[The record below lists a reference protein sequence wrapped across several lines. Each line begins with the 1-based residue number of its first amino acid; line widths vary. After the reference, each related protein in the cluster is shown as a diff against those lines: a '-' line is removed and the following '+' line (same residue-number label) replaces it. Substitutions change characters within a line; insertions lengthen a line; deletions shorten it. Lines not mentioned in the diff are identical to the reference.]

1 MARKNAGSPG
11 SASVTLWL
19 GIALIVVLFDQI
31 SKITMSR
38 LLAFG
43 QSEPVTSFFNLVMV
57 YNKGAAF
64 SFLADQQGWQRY
76 LFAGISLAASLLI
89 IWMLKHKTVAVRAL
103 GARRSLARSQ
113 RLGVPHVACLAID
126 RDHTELVDAGELRD
140 MRHHQRVLLPD
151 RLLPHRQLHHPNGNF
166 PRSLERVHFFG
177 SFFC

>member
-1 MARKNAGSPG
+1 MARKNAGSSG
-11 SASVTLWL
+11 SASVTQWL

-38 LLAFG
+38 LLEFG

-89 IWMLKHKTVAVRAL
+89 IWMLKRNP
-103 GARRSLARSQ
+103 SQ
-113 RLGVPHVACLAID
+113 RLFCWALALILGGAIGNLID
-126 RDHTELVDAGELRD
+126 RLAYGHVIDFLDVYFYGWHWPAFNVADSAITIGAGLFILDEFR
-140 MRHHQRVLLPD
+140 RVN
-151 RLLPHRQLHHPNGNF
+151 R
-166 PRSLERVHFFG
+166 
-177 SFFC
+177 

>member
-1 MARKNAGSPG
+1 MARKNAGSSG

-38 LLAFG
+38 LLEFG

-89 IWMLKHKTVAVRAL
+89 IWMLKRNP
-103 GARRSLARSQ
+103 SQ
-113 RLGVPHVACLAID
+113 RLFCWALALILGGAIGNLID
-126 RDHTELVDAGELRD
+126 RLAYGHVIDFLDVYLYGWHWPAFNVADSAITIGAGLFILDEFR
-140 MRHHQRVLLPD
+140 RVN
-151 RLLPHRQLHHPNGNF
+151 R
-166 PRSLERVHFFG
+166 
-177 SFFC
+177 

>member
-1 MARKNAGSPG
+1 MARKNAGSSG

-89 IWMLKHKTVAVRAL
+89 IWMLKRNP
-103 GARRSLARSQ
+103 SQ
-113 RLGVPHVACLAID
+113 RLFCWALALILGGAIGNLID
-126 RDHTELVDAGELRD
+126 RLAYGHVIDVLDVYFYGWHWPAFNVADSAITIGAGLFILDEFR
-140 MRHHQRVLLPD
+140 RVN
-151 RLLPHRQLHHPNGNF
+151 R
-166 PRSLERVHFFG
+166 
-177 SFFC
+177 

>member
-1 MARKNAGSPG
+1 MARKNAGSSG

-38 LLAFG
+38 LLAYG

-89 IWMLKHKTVAVRAL
+89 IWMLKRNP
-103 GARRSLARSQ
+103 SQ
-113 RLGVPHVACLAID
+113 RLFCWALALILGGAIGTLID
-126 RDHTELVDAGELRD
+126 RLA
-140 MRHHQRVLLPD
+140 
-151 RLLPHRQLHHPNGNF
+151 
-166 PRSLERVHFFG
+166 
-177 SFFC
+177 

>member
-1 MARKNAGSPG
+1 MARKNAGSSG

-89 IWMLKHKTVAVRAL
+89 IWMLKRNP
-103 GARRSLARSQ
+103 SQ
-113 RLGVPHVACLAID
+113 RLFCWALALILGGAIGNLID
-126 RDHTELVDAGELRD
+126 RLAYGHVIDFLDVYFYGWHWPAFNGADSAITCGAA
-140 MRHHQRVLLPD
+140 LLIWD
-151 RLLPHRQLHHPNGNF
+151 GLCDGSAAKSGNK
-166 PRSLERVHFFG
+166 
-177 SFFC
+177 

>member
-1 MARKNAGSPG
+1 MARKNAGSSG
-11 SASVTLWL
+11 SANVTLWL

-89 IWMLKHKTVAVRAL
+89 IWMLKRNP
-103 GARRSLARSQ
+103 SQ
-113 RLGVPHVACLAID
+113 RLFCWALALILGGAIGNLID
-126 RDHTELVDAGELRD
+126 RLAYGHVIDFLDVYFYGWHWPAFNVADSAITIGAGLFILDEFR
-140 MRHHQRVLLPD
+140 RVN
-151 RLLPHRQLHHPNGNF
+151 R
-166 PRSLERVHFFG
+166 
-177 SFFC
+177 

>member
-1 MARKNAGSPG
+1 MARKNAGSSG

-43 QSEPVTSFFNLVMV
+43 QSEPVTSFYNLVMV

-89 IWMLKHKTVAVRAL
+89 IWMLKRNP
-103 GARRSLARSQ
+103 SQ
-113 RLGVPHVACLAID
+113 RLFCWALALILGGAIGNLID
-126 RDHTELVDAGELRD
+126 RLAYGHVIDFLDVYFYGWHWPAFNVADSAITIGAGLFILDEFR
-140 MRHHQRVLLPD
+140 RVN
-151 RLLPHRQLHHPNGNF
+151 R
-166 PRSLERVHFFG
+166 
-177 SFFC
+177 

>member
-1 MARKNAGSPG
+1 MARKNAGSSG

-89 IWMLKHKTVAVRAL
+89 IWMLKRNP
-103 GARRSLARSQ
+103 SQ
-113 RLGVPHVACLAID
+113 RLFCWALALILGGAIGNLID
-126 RDHTELVDAGELRD
+126 RLAYGHVIDFLDVYFYGWHWPAFNVADSAITCGA
-140 MRHHQRVLLPD
+140 VLLIWD
-151 RLLPHRQLHHPNGNF
+151 GL
-166 PRSLERVHFFG
+166 FG
-177 SFFC
+177 GSAAKIDNK